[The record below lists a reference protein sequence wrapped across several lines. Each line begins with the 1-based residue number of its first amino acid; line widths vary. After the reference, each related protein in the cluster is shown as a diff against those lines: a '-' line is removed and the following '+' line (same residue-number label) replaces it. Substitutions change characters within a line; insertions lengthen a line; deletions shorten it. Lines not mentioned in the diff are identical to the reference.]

1 MESTSVFI
9 DFSCHNEPLRGDPV
23 PQVHARL
30 VTGAQMA
37 RIDRGAVERGVTGI
51 ELMASAGRGGAR
63 VLNDLVGGFPGKKIV
78 VLCGKGNNG
87 GDGFV
92 IADLAASA
100 GASVSAFL
108 LAAEDQVGGD
118 ARHHLDR
125 ARKNGLEF
133 DEILGSNDLV
143 RIRSALSGASA
154 AVDALLGTGIR
165 GGPRGVVAGAIE
177 TLRDAACR
185 VLAVDVPS
193 GLDADTGRVDG
204 PCAAATRTVTFGLP
218 KIGQFR
224 YPGRSLCGILH
235 CADIGLPKAAINA
248 DSVNVRLIAA
258 YGGAPLLPRRRPDAH
273 KGDCGRVV
281 ILAGS
286 SGLTGAAALSAQ
298 GALRSGAGLVR
309 VGVPE
314 SLNDILEVKL
324 TEAMTHPLP
333 EVRNRRCLALRA
345 RGDIRRLV
353 TEADCVALGP
363 GLGTHR
369 ETVQLVRRIIE
380 DIQAPLVLDA
390 DGINALAGAPEI
402 LENRA
407 APTVVTPHPG
417 EFARLTGLGNDAT
430 RSDPIGSAQ
439 TLARAAGVT
448 VILKGA
454 PTVVAVPSGRT
465 YVNPSGNAGMA
476 SGGSGDVLTGILAA
490 LIAQGADPET
500 AGCLGVYL
508 HGLAGDLCAE
518 RAGEAGLIAGDIA
531 SALPCARRVI
541 ETGEDRNRYIR
552 FHTPN

>member
-1 MESTSVFI
+1 MP
-9 DFSCHNEPLRGDPV
+9 H
-23 PQVHARL
+23 VHARL

-37 RIDRGAVERGVTGI
+37 RIDRGAIERGVSGVQ
-51 ELMASAGRGGAR
+51 LMECAGRGGAR
-63 VLNDLVGGFPGKKIV
+63 VLGDLVNGFPGKRIV

-108 LAAEDQVGGD
+108 LASEDQVRGD

-125 ARKNGLEF
+125 ARKNGLEIA
-133 DEILGSNDLV
+133 EIRDSNDLG
-143 RIRSALSGASA
+143 RISHALSGASA

-165 GGPRGVVAGAIE
+165 GGPRGLVAGAIE
-177 TLRDAACR
+177 TLRDVSCPI
-185 VLAVDVPS
+185 LAVDVPS
-193 GLDADTGRVDG
+193 GLDADTGRTDG
-204 PCAAATRTVTFGLP
+204 PCAGATCTVTFGQP
-218 KIGQFR
+218 KVGQLF
-224 YPGRSLCGILH
+224 YPGRALCGTLY
-235 CADIGLPKAAINA
+235 CVDIGLPQAAVDAEN
-248 DSVNVRLIAA
+248 VNVQLIAA
-258 YGGAPLLPRRRPDAH
+258 HGGAPLLPRRSPDAH

-286 SGLTGAAALSAQ
+286 MGFTGAAALSAQ

-333 EVRNRRCLALRA
+333 EVRKPRCLALRA
-345 RGDIRRLV
+345 RGEIQRLV
-353 TEADCVALGP
+353 ADADCVALGP

-369 ETVQLVRRIIE
+369 ETVQLVRRIVH

-390 DGINALAGAPEI
+390 DGINALAGAADN
-402 LENRA
+402 LKMRA

-417 EFARLTGLGNDAT
+417 EFARLTGLGHEAI

-439 TLARAAGVT
+439 TLAGEADVI

-454 PTVVAVPSGRT
+454 PTVVAVPGGRT

-490 LIAQGADPET
+490 LLGQGMDPET
-500 AGCLGVYL
+500 AACLGVYV

-518 RAGEAGLIAGDIA
+518 RSCEAGLIAGDIA
-531 SALPCARRVI
+531 AALPRARRVI
-541 ETGEDRNRYIR
+541 ETGADRDRYIR
-552 FHTPN
+552 FHTLN

>member
-1 MESTSVFI
+1 MA
-9 DFSCHNEPLRGDPV
+9 
-23 PQVHARL
+23 QVHAPL

-37 RIDRGAVERGVTGI
+37 RIDRRAIERGVSGI
-51 ELMASAGRGGAR
+51 QLMERAGRCGAR
-63 VLNDLVGGFPGKKIV
+63 VLRELVDGFPGRRIV

-100 GASVSAFL
+100 GAYVSAFL
-108 LAAEDQVGGD
+108 LATEDQVKGD

-125 ARKNGLEF
+125 SRKNGLRIE
-133 DEILGSNDLV
+133 EIRDPNDLG
-143 RIRSALSGASA
+143 RIRRALSGASA

-165 GGPRGVVAGAIE
+165 GGPRGLVAGAID
-177 TLRDAACR
+177 TLRDVACPI
-185 VLAVDVPS
+185 LAVDIPS
-193 GLDADTGRVDG
+193 GLDADNGRADG
-204 PCAAATRTVTFGLP
+204 TCAAAACTVTFGQP

-224 YPGRSLCGILH
+224 YPGRSLCGTLY
-235 CADIGLPKAAINA
+235 CADIGLPQAAVDGEN
-248 DSVNVRLIAA
+248 VNVQLIAA
-258 YGGAPLLPRRRPDAH
+258 HGGAPLLPRRRPDAH
-273 KGDCGRVV
+273 KGECGRVV

-286 SGLTGAAALSAQ
+286 MGFTGAAALSAQ
-298 GALRSGAGLVR
+298 GALRSGAGLVQ

-333 EVRNRRCLALRA
+333 EVRKPRCLALRA
-345 RGDIRRLV
+345 RGEIQRLV
-353 TEADCVALGP
+353 SSADCVALGP

-369 ETVQLVRRIIE
+369 ETVQLVRRIVY

-390 DGINALAGAPEI
+390 DAINALAGAADN
-402 LENRA
+402 LKMRS

-417 EFARLTGLGNDAT
+417 EFARLTGVGNEAI

-439 TLARAAGVT
+439 TLARSADVI

-454 PTVVAVPSGRT
+454 PTVVAVPNGRT

-490 LIAQGADPET
+490 LIGQGVDPET
-500 AGCLGVYL
+500 AACLGVYM

-518 RAGEAGLIAGDIA
+518 PTGETGLLAGDVA
-531 SALPCARRVI
+531 ATLPRAHRAVA
-541 ETGEDRNRYIR
+541 TGIDRNRYIR
-552 FHTPN
+552 FYPSN

>member
-1 MESTSVFI
+1 M
-9 DFSCHNEPLRGDPV
+9 

-37 RIDRGAVERGVTGI
+37 RIDRGAIECGVSGI
-51 ELMASAGRGGAR
+51 RLMENAGHGAAR
-63 VLNDLVGGFPGKKIV
+63 VLADLVGGYPGKRIV

-108 LAAEDQVGGD
+108 LARDDQVTGD

-125 ARKNGLEF
+125 ARKNGLEVE
-133 DEILGSNDLV
+133 EILESKDLV
-143 RIRSALSGASA
+143 RIRTLLSKASA

-165 GGPRGVVAGAIE
+165 GGPRGVIAGAID
-177 TLRDAACR
+177 TLRVAACPI
-185 VLAVDVPS
+185 LAVDVPS
-193 GLDADTGRVDG
+193 GLDGDTGRADG

-224 YPGRSLCGILH
+224 FPGRSLCGTLH
-235 CADIGLPKAAINA
+235 CVDIGLPRAAVNA
-248 DSVNVRLIAA
+248 EKVNVQLAA
-258 YGGAPLLPRRRPDAH
+258 AHGGAALLPRRPPDAH

-286 SGLTGAAALSAQ
+286 MGFTGAAVLSAQ

-309 VGVPE
+309 VGIPE
-314 SLNDILEVKL
+314 GLNDILEVKL

-333 EVRNRRCLALRA
+333 EVRKHRCLALRA
-345 RGDIRRLV
+345 RGDIRKLV
-353 TEADCVALGP
+353 AEADCVALGP

-369 ETVQLVRRIIE
+369 ETVELVRRIVHN
-380 DIQAPLVLDA
+380 IQAPLVLDA
-390 DGINALAGAPEI
+390 DGINAFAGAPED
-402 LENRA
+402 LKTRT

-417 EFARLTGLGNDAT
+417 EFARLTGLGREAVF
-430 RSDPIGSAQ
+430 SDPIGSAQ
-439 TLARAAGVT
+439 TLSGEAGVI
-448 VILKGA
+448 VVLKGA
-454 PTVVAVPSGRT
+454 PTVVAVPCGRT

-490 LIAQGADPET
+490 LIGQGLDPES
-500 AGCLGVYL
+500 AACLGVYL

-518 RAGEAGLIAGDIA
+518 RMGEAGLIAGDVA
-531 SALPCARRVI
+531 AALPNARRVI
-541 ETGEDRNRYIR
+541 ATGADKDRYIH
-552 FHTPN
+552 FHALA

>member
-1 MESTSVFI
+1 M
-9 DFSCHNEPLRGDPV
+9 

-37 RIDRGAVERGVTGI
+37 RIDRGAIERGVSGI
-51 ELMASAGRGGAR
+51 RLMDNAGRGAGR
-63 VLNDLVGGFPGKKIV
+63 VLSDLVGGFPGEKIV

-108 LAAEDQVGGD
+108 LAPADQVTGD
-118 ARHHLDR
+118 ARYHLDR
-125 ARKNGLEF
+125 ARKNGLEVE
-133 DEILGSNDLV
+133 EIIESRDLE
-143 RIRSALSGASA
+143 RIRFALSDTSA

-165 GGPRGVVAGAIE
+165 GGPRGIVAGAID
-177 TLRDAACR
+177 TLRDAACPI
-185 VLAVDVPS
+185 LAVDVPS
-193 GLDADTGRVDG
+193 GLDADTGRADG

-224 YPGRSLCGILH
+224 FPGRSLCGTLH
-235 CADIGLPKAAINA
+235 CVDIGLPRAAVNA
-248 DSVNVRLIAA
+248 EEVNVQLAAA
-258 YGGAPLLPRRRPDAH
+258 YGCAALLTQRPPDAH

-286 SGLTGAAALSAQ
+286 MGFTGAAVLSAQ

-309 VGVPE
+309 VGIPE

-333 EVRNRRCLALRA
+333 EVRKPRCLALRA

-353 TEADCVALGP
+353 AEADCVAMGP

-369 ETVQLVRRIIE
+369 ETVELVRRIVQ

-390 DGINALAGAPEI
+390 DGINALSGAPEC
-402 LENRA
+402 LKMRS

-417 EFARLTGLGNDAT
+417 EFARLAGLCTEAI

-439 TLARAAGVT
+439 TFAGEAE
-448 VILKGA
+448 VIVVLKGA
-454 PTVVAVPSGRT
+454 PSVVAVPGGCT

-476 SGGSGDVLTGILAA
+476 SGGSGDVLTGIIAA
-490 LIAQGADPET
+490 LIGQGLDPET
-500 AGCLGVYL
+500 AACLGVYM

-518 RAGEAGLIAGDIA
+518 RAAKAGLIAGDIA
-531 SALPCARRVI
+531 AALPVARRVI
-541 ETGEDRNRYIR
+541 ETDADKDRYIH
-552 FHTPN
+552 FHALTVR

>member
-1 MESTSVFI
+1 M
-9 DFSCHNEPLRGDPV
+9 

-37 RIDRGAVERGVTGI
+37 RIDSGAIQRGVSGI
-51 ELMASAGRGGAR
+51 QLMERAGRGAAR
-63 VLNDLVGGFPGKKIV
+63 VLADLVGGFPGKRIV

-108 LAAEDQVGGD
+108 LATEAQVKGD
-118 ARHHLDR
+118 ARHHLER
-125 ARKNGLEF
+125 ARGNGLDFEQIRDF
-133 DEILGSNDLV
+133 NGLG
-143 RIRSALSGASA
+143 RISSALSGASA

-165 GGPRGVVAGAIE
+165 GGPRGLVAGAIE
-177 TLRDAACR
+177 SLQDADCPI
-185 VLAVDVPS
+185 LAVDVPS
-193 GLDADTGRVDG
+193 GLDADSGRAEG

-218 KIGQFR
+218 KAGQFR
-224 YPGRSLCGILH
+224 YPGRALCGTLI
-235 CADIGLPKAAINA
+235 CADIGLPPAAVDAEN
-248 DSVNVRLIAA
+248 VNVQLIAA
-258 YGGAPLLPRRRPDAH
+258 HGVGPLLPRRPPDAH

-286 SGLTGAAALSAQ
+286 TGFTGAAALCAH
-298 GALRSGAGLVR
+298 GALRSGAGLVQ

-333 EVRNRRCLALRA
+333 EVRKPRCLALRA
-345 RGDIRRLV
+345 RGDIQRLV
-353 TEADCVALGP
+353 ATADCVALGP
-363 GLGTHR
+363 GLGMYR
-369 ETVQLVRRIIE
+369 ETVQLVRRIVH

-390 DGINALAGAPEI
+390 DGINALAGAPDN
-402 LENRA
+402 LKTRA
-407 APTVVTPHPG
+407 APTVITPHPG
-417 EFARLTGLGNDAT
+417 EFARLTGLDVAAV

-439 TLARAAGVT
+439 TLARSADVI

-454 PTVVAVPSGRT
+454 PTVVAVPGGRT

-490 LIAQGADPET
+490 LIGQGMDPET
-500 AGCLGVYL
+500 AACLGVYV

-518 RAGEAGLIAGDIA
+518 HMCEAGLTAGDVA
-531 SALPCARRVI
+531 SALPRARRAI
-541 ETGEDRNRYIR
+541 ETGADKDRYIR
-552 FHTPN
+552 FHTLN

>member
-1 MESTSVFI
+1 M
-9 DFSCHNEPLRGDPV
+9 

-37 RIDRGAVERGVTGI
+37 RIDRGVSGI
-51 ELMASAGRGGAR
+51 RLMASAGRGGAR
-63 VLNDLVGGFPGKKIV
+63 VLSDLVGGFPGKRIV

-92 IADLAASA
+92 IADLAESA

-108 LAAEDQVGGD
+108 LATEEQVKGD
-118 ARHHLDR
+118 ARHHLLR

-133 DEILGSNDLV
+133 VEILEYKDLE
-143 RIRSALSGASA
+143 RIRSALSDASA

-165 GGPRGVVAGAIE
+165 GGPRGLVAGAIE
-177 TLRDAACR
+177 TLRSVACPI
-185 VLAVDVPS
+185 LAVDVPS

-224 YPGRSLCGILH
+224 FPGRSLCGTLY
-235 CADIGLPKAAINA
+235 CADIGLPPAAVA
-248 DSVNVRLIAA
+248 AEKVNVQLIAA
-258 YGGAPLLPRRRPDAH
+258 HGGAALLPRRPPDAH

-286 SGLTGAAALSAQ
+286 TGFTGAAALSAQ
-298 GALRSGAGLVR
+298 GALSSGAGLVR

-314 SLNDILEVKL
+314 SLNDILEVKV

-333 EVRNRRCLALRA
+333 EVRKHRCLALRA
-345 RGDIRRLV
+345 RGDIQRLV
-353 TEADCVALGP
+353 EAADCVALGP

-369 ETVQLVRRIIE
+369 ETVELVRRIVH

-390 DGINALAGAPEI
+390 DGINALAGAPEN
-402 LENRA
+402 LKMRT

-417 EFARLTGLGNDAT
+417 EFARLTGLGNEAV
-430 RSDPIGSAQ
+430 RWDPIGSAQ
-439 TLARAAGVT
+439 SLAGEAD
-448 VILKGA
+448 VIVVLKGA
-454 PTVVAVPSGRT
+454 PTVVAVPGGRT

-490 LIAQGADPET
+490 LIGQGLNPET
-500 AGCLGVYL
+500 AACLGVYL

-518 RAGEAGLIAGDIA
+518 RTAQAGLIAGDIA
-531 SALPCARRVI
+531 AALPGARHVI
-541 ETGEDRNRYIR
+541 ETGADKERYIQ
-552 FHTPN
+552 FHTLN

>member
-1 MESTSVFI
+1 M
-9 DFSCHNEPLRGDPV
+9 

-37 RIDRGAVERGVTGI
+37 RIDRRAIQLGVSGI
-51 ELMASAGRGGAR
+51 RLMENAGRGGAR
-63 VLNDLVGGFPGKKIV
+63 VLDDLVGGFRGKRIV
-78 VLCGKGNNG
+78 ILCGKGNNG

-92 IADLAASA
+92 IADLAAAA
-100 GASVSAFL
+100 GASVSTFL
-108 LAAEDQVGGD
+108 LATRDEVKGD

-125 ARKNGLEF
+125 ARKNGLEIE
-133 DEILGSNDLV
+133 EILETEDLE
-143 RIRSALSGASA
+143 RIRSALANASA

-165 GGPRGVVAGAIE
+165 GGPRGLVAGAIE
-177 TLRDAACR
+177 TLQDAGCP

-193 GLDADTGRVDG
+193 GLNADTGRVDG

-224 YPGRSLCGILH
+224 FPGRFLCGALF
-235 CADIGLPKAAINA
+235 CVDIGLPPAAA
-248 DSVNVRLIAA
+248 AAEKVNVRLIAA
-258 YGGAPLLPRRRPDAH
+258 RGGAALLPRRRPDAH
-273 KGDCGRVV
+273 KGDCGRVL

-286 SGLTGAAALSAQ
+286 TGFTGAAALSAH

-324 TEAMTHPLP
+324 TEAMTRPLP
-333 EVRNRRCLALRA
+333 EVRKHRCLALRA
-345 RGDIRRLV
+345 RGDIQRLV
-353 TEADCVALGP
+353 AAADCVGLGP
-363 GLGTHR
+363 GLGAHR
-369 ETVQLVRRIIE
+369 ETVELVRRIVL

-402 LENRA
+402 LRTRT

-417 EFARLTGLGNDAT
+417 EFARLTGLGSEAV

-439 TLARAAGVT
+439 TLAGEAS
-448 VILKGA
+448 VIVVLKGA
-454 PTVVAVPSGRT
+454 PTVVAVPCGRT

-490 LIAQGADPET
+490 LIGQGMDPET
-500 AGCLGVYL
+500 AACLGVYL

-518 RAGEAGLIAGDIA
+518 TAAQAGMIAGDVA
-531 SALPCARRVI
+531 AALPGARRVV
-541 ETGEDRNRYIR
+541 ETGADRERYIQYQSL
-552 FHTPN
+552 N

>member
-1 MESTSVFI
+1 MP
-9 DFSCHNEPLRGDPV
+9 H
-23 PQVHARL
+23 VHARL

-37 RIDRGAVERGVTGI
+37 RIDRGAMERGVSGI
-51 ELMASAGRGGAR
+51 RLMENAGRGAAG
-63 VLNDLVGGFPGKKIV
+63 VLDDLVGGFQGKRIV

-92 IADLAASA
+92 IADLAVSA

-108 LAAEDQVGGD
+108 LATEDQVTGD

-125 ARKNGLEF
+125 ARKNGLEVE
-133 DEILGSNDLV
+133 EIIESKDLE
-143 RIRSALSGASA
+143 RIQFALSDAAA

-165 GGPRGVVAGAIE
+165 GGPRGIVAGAID
-177 TLRDAACR
+177 TLREAACPI
-185 VLAVDVPS
+185 LAVDVPS
-193 GLDADTGRVDG
+193 GLDADTGRPDG
-204 PCAAATRTVTFGLP
+204 PCAAATCTVTFGLP

-224 YPGRSLCGILH
+224 FPGRSLCGTLH
-235 CADIGLPKAAINA
+235 CVDIGLPGAAVNA
-248 DSVNVRLIAA
+248 EKVDVQLIAA
-258 YGGAPLLPRRRPDAH
+258 HGCAALLTQRPPDAH

-286 SGLTGAAALSAQ
+286 MGFTGAAVLSAQ

-309 VGVPE
+309 VGIPE

-333 EVRNRRCLALRA
+333 EVRKPRCLALRA

-353 TEADCVALGP
+353 AEADCVAMGP

-369 ETVQLVRRIIE
+369 ETVELVRRIVQ

-390 DGINALAGAPEI
+390 DGINALDGAPEC
-402 LENRA
+402 LKMRS

-417 EFARLTGLGNDAT
+417 EFARITGLGAEAI

-439 TLARAAGVT
+439 TIAGQAGVI
-448 VILKGA
+448 VVLKGA
-454 PTVVAVPSGRT
+454 PTIVAVPGGRT

-476 SGGSGDVLTGILAA
+476 SGGSGDVLTGIIAA
-490 LIAQGADPET
+490 LIGQGLDPET
-500 AGCLGVYL
+500 AACLGVYM

-518 RAGEAGLIAGDIA
+518 PAAKAGLIAGDIA
-531 SALPCARRVI
+531 AALPNARRVI
-541 ETGEDRNRYIR
+541 ETGADKNRYIQFR
-552 FHTPN
+552 ALN